1 MTTIYII
8 GFCITFIAGIV
19 FIAIIFDDFW
29 EDFLAGAFLVVFG
42 AFIWPFVLAVTIV
55 VLILRG
61 IWLFIRAED
70 FHKNVWEWI
79 KKAWV
84 KI

>member
-8 GFCITFIAGIV
+8 GFCITLIAGIIL
-19 FIAIIFDDFW
+19 IAIIFDDFW
-29 EDFLAGAFLVVFG
+29 EDFLTATTLVILGAFV
-42 AFIWPFVLAVTIV
+42 WPIVLAITIV

-61 IWLFIRAED
+61 VWLFIRAED
-70 FHKNVWEWI
+70 FHRNVWEWV